1 MIDKTP
7 IANSRCDSQVTD
19 EERQEGDA
27 KYMAPEL
34 LQGVFTKSADVF
46 RYKVLF
52 AQDLSKALQIEFDV
66 YLFVNVI
73 WYFTVSL
80 LHISFSPSRCCD
92 M

>member
-1 MIDKTP
+1 M
-7 IANSRCDSQVTD
+7 TD

-52 AQDLSKALQIEFDV
+52 AQDLIEFDV
-66 YLFVNVI
+66 YLLWTLFGI
-73 WYFTVSL
+73 SLQFAVSL
-80 LHISFSPSRCCD
+80 LDRSFPPSDCCCD

>member
-1 MIDKTP
+1 M
-7 IANSRCDSQVTD
+7 TD

-52 AQDLSKALQIEFDV
+52 AQDLIEFDV
-66 YLFVNVI
+66 YLLWTLFGI
-73 WYFTVSL
+73 SLQFALAVSL
-80 LHISFSPSRCCD
+80 LDRSFPPSDCCCD